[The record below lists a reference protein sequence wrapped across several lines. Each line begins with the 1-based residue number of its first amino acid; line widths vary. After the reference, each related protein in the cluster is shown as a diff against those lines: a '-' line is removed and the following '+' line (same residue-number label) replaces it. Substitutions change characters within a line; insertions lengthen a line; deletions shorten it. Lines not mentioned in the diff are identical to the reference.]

1 MSLPDRLGR
10 LGLALGLALLA
21 GACFRPLYA
30 DVPSPTGAAPL
41 KAQLATIEVKPA
53 SNRVDQQVRNNLIFS
68 FTGGGAAP
76 VPVYSL
82 TITTTDNLQ
91 SAVVDPFTSRPTTET
106 YALDAS
112 FTLTEIGSKDS
123 DAVFTGQAFGRA
135 SYDRSRQRF
144 ASLRARR
151 DAEDRAAKVVAEQI
165 ATQIAAHLATHR

>member
-1 MSLPDRLGR
+1 MSLLDRFSR
-10 LGLALGLALLA
+10 LGLAVGLALLA

-30 DVPSPTGAAPL
+30 SNPATPGAPSLRATL
-41 KAQLATIEVKPA
+41 STIEVKPA
-53 SNRVDQQVRNNLIFS
+53 TNRVDQQIRNELIFA

-76 VPVYSL
+76 VPVYTL
-82 TITTTDNLQ
+82 TISTTDNVQ

-112 FTLTEIGSKDS
+112 FSLTEIGSKAPDPVYS
-123 DAVFTGQAFGRA
+123 GRAFGRA

-151 DAEDRAAKVVAEQI
+151 DAEDRAAEVVAEQI
-165 ATQIAAHLATHR
+165 KTQIAAHLATRR